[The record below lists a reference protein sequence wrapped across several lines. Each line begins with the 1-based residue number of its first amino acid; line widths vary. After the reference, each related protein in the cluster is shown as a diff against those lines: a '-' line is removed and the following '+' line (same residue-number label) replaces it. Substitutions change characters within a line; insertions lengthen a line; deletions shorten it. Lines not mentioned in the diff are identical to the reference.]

1 MGWTEFTKEEIPGA
15 ASTSIKLYITSLPYE
30 DFILEKLYLIKF
42 KVNDLDDE

>member
-15 ASTSIKLYITSLPYE
+15 ASASIKLYTTSLPYE